1 MRELSQ
7 YLIDSIEIL
16 PQIVEDKIGE
26 HVKVIGKMEKCNAK
40 KAKAAED
47 EDFELAAKYKN
58 KHLKLKSQLISFSDV
73 QKMMNAKPEM
83 TMHQLLHLQ
92 S

>member
-1 MRELSQ
+1 
-7 YLIDSIEIL
+7 
-16 PQIVEDKIGE
+16 
-26 HVKVIGKMEKCNAK
+26 MEKCNAK

-73 QKMMNAKPEM
+73 
-83 TMHQLLHLQ
+83 
-92 S
+92 